1 MQIGILPG
9 YRLEQKLFV
18 CGIFP
23 FHSQFEEL
31 IRVLYSLTGLLDLW
45 KLSKLKSGETLD
57 LVQIE
62 EGGGVVKKSKS
73 PKFRRVSETEK

>member
-9 YRLEQKLFV
+9 YRLEQKLV

-31 IRVLYSLTGLLDLW
+31 IRVLYSLTGLLDLG
-45 KLSKLKSGETLD
+45 KPSKLKSGETLD
-57 LVQIE
+57 RVQIKE
-62 EGGGVVKKSKS
+62 GGVVKK
-73 PKFRRVSETEK
+73 

>member
-9 YRLEQKLFV
+9 YRLEQKLVV

-31 IRVLYSLTGLLDLW
+31 IRVLYSLTGLLDLG
-45 KLSKLKSGETLD
+45 KPSKLKSGETLD
-57 LVQIE
+57 RVQIKE
-62 EGGGVVKKSKS
+62 GGVVKK
-73 PKFRRVSETEK
+73 

>member
-45 KLSKLKSGETLD
+45 KPSKLKSGETLD
-57 LVQIE
+57 WVQIE
-62 EGGGVVKKSKS
+62 GGGSCQKIKKSQVLEGI
-73 PKFRRVSETEK
+73 RD